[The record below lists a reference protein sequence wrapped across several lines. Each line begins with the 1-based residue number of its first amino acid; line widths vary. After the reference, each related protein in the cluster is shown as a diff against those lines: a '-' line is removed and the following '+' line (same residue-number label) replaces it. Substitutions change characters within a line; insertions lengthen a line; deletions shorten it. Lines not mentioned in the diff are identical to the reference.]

1 MASENEIR
9 KRWTDD
15 AGALLKGRT
24 ITGVRYLSDEE
35 TEAMGWH
42 HASVVIEL
50 SGVGTKPPISIWPSS
65 DDEGNNAGSIFTT
78 DEGMNTIPV
87 I

>member
-9 KRWTDD
+9 KRWTNN
-15 AGALLKGRT
+15 AAALLKGRT
-24 ITGVRYLSDEE
+24 ITQVRYMTDEE

-42 HASVVIEL
+42 HAAVVL
-50 SGVGTKPPISIWPSS
+50 QLDNGVAIWPSS
-65 DDEGNNAGSIFTT
+65 DDEGNNAGAMFTT
-78 DEGMNTIPV
+78 SKTMDTIPV